1 MQFNSVTGLP
11 DNPLNSVKNLD
22 INPLFLLILV
32 GILIVFY
39 IIFSVVSENSNNN
52 QGSANNGS
60 LMFLEIL
67 LWAVF
72 IILVLL
78 NGIAYFFNIDIIT
91 TLSDIFTSD
100 PQLKI
105 KTKNYLAK
113 DPPTNSSGTNSNG
126 TNSNGTNSNGTN
138 SSGNEDLSKN
148 MLTKQVF
155 NIPGNYYTYPQA
167 QALCK
172 AYGTELATYPQIE
185 EAYET
190 GADWCN
196 YGWSDDQ
203 LALFPTNID
212 TWNQLRKIPGHENA
226 CGRAGINGGYIANPN
241 VKFGVNCYGMKPKI
255 TGTEQIL
262 MNNSNLFPQ
271 TVEELEMDKKVNN
284 FKNKLNDILI
294 APFNNNNWSQS

>member
-185 EAYET
+185 EAYEN

>member
-167 QALCK
+167 EALCK

>member
-11 DNPLNSVKNLD
+11 NDPLNAINNLD

-32 GILIVFY
+32 GILIIFY
-39 IIFSVVSENSNNN
+39 IIFSVVSQNSTNN
-52 QGSANNGS
+52 QGSATNGS
-60 LMFLEIL
+60 LAFLEIL
-67 LWAVF
+67 LWAIF

-91 TLSDIFTSD
+91 SLSDIFSAE
-100 PQLKI
+100 PKLKI

-113 DPPTNSSGTNSNG
+113 DLTTNNTDDN
-126 TNSNGTNSNGTN
+126 TKQ
-138 SSGNEDLSKN
+138 DLSAN

-155 NIPGNYYTYPQA
+155 NIPGNKYNYSEA

-172 AYGTELATYPQIE
+172 AYGAELATYPQIE
-185 EAYET
+185 EAYED

-196 YGWSDDQ
+196 YGWSADQ

-226 CGRAGINGGYIANPN
+226 CGRAGINGGYISNPN
-241 VKFGVNCYGMKPKI
+241 VRFGVNCYGIKPKI
-255 TGTEQIL
+255 TGSEQIL

-271 TVEELEMDKKVNN
+271 TVDELKMEKKVNK
-284 FKNKLNDILI
+284 FKNKLNNILI
-294 APFNNNNWSQS
+294 SPFNNNNWNQP

>member
-11 DNPLNSVKNLD
+11 NDPLNSIKNLD

-39 IIFSVVSENSNNN
+39 IIFSVVSQNSANN
-52 QGSANNGS
+52 QGSPNNGS
-60 LMFLEIL
+60 LVFLEIL

-78 NGIAYFFNIDIIT
+78 NGIAYFFNIDIIAS
-91 TLSDIFTSD
+91 LSDIFSTE
-100 PQLKI
+100 PKLKI

-113 DPPTNSSGTNSNG
+113 DSTTNNNDDSDDNNNNQGDSSG
-126 TNSNGTNSNGTN
+126 
-138 SSGNEDLSKN
+138 N

-155 NIPGNYYTYPQA
+155 NIPDNRYTYPQA

-172 AYGTELATYPQIE
+172 AYGAELATYPQIE
-185 EAYET
+185 EAYEK

-196 YGWSDDQ
+196 YGWSADQ
-203 LALFPTNID
+203 LALFPTNIN

-241 VKFGVNCYGMKPKI
+241 VRFGVNCYGMKPKI
-255 TGTEQIL
+255 TGAEQIL

-271 TVEELEMDKKVNN
+271 TVEELRMEEKVNK

-294 APFNNNNWSQS
+294 SPFNDQNWSQT

>member
-11 DNPLNSVKNLD
+11 NDPLNSIKKLD

-39 IIFSVVSENSNNN
+39 IIFSVVSQNSSNN
-52 QGSANNGS
+52 QGSTNNGA
-60 LMFLEIL
+60 LVFLEIL

-91 TLSDIFTSD
+91 SISDIFSTE
-100 PQLKI
+100 PKLKI

-113 DPPTNSSGTNSNG
+113 NSTTDSNEKHD
-126 TNSNGTNSNGTN
+126 N
-138 SSGNEDLSKN
+138 NEDVSKN
-148 MLTKQVF
+148 ILTKQVF
-155 NIPGNYYTYPQA
+155 NIPGNYYTYPEA
-167 QALCK
+167 EALCK

-185 EAYET
+185 EAYEN

-226 CGRAGINGGYIANPN
+226 CGRAGINGGYIENPN
-241 VKFGVNCYGMKPKI
+241 VKFGVNCYGVKPKI

-271 TVEELEMDKKVNN
+271 TVQELEMDKKVNS

-294 APFNNNNWSQS
+294 SPFNDNKWSRP

>member
-11 DNPLNSVKNLD
+11 NDPLNSLKNLD

-39 IIFSVVSENSNNN
+39 IIFSVVSQNGTNSNN
-52 QGSANNGS
+52 SSNGS
-60 LMFLEIL
+60 LIFLEIL

-78 NGIAYFFNIDIIT
+78 NGIAYFFNIDIIAS
-91 TLSDIFTSD
+91 LSDIFSNE
-100 PQLKI
+100 PKLQI

-113 DPPTNSSGTNSNG
+113 DSKDDNNDNNDNDSQDT
-126 TNSNGTNSNGTN
+126 
-138 SSGNEDLSKN
+138 SGNLLD
-148 MLTKQVF
+148 KQVF
-155 NIPGNYYTYPQA
+155 NIPDNIYNYSQA
-167 QALCK
+167 KALCK
-172 AYGTELATYPQIE
+172 AYGAELATYPQME
-185 EAYET
+185 EAYEK

-196 YGWSDDQ
+196 YGWSADQ
-203 LALFPTNID
+203 LALFPTNIK
-212 TWNQLRKIPGHENA
+212 TWEKLRKIKGHENA

-241 VKFGVNCYGMKPKI
+241 VQFGVNCYGEKPKI

-262 MNNSNLFPQ
+262 MNNSSIFPQ
-271 TVEELEMDKKVNN
+271 TVDELKMEKKINK

-294 APFNNNNWSQS
+294 SPFNENNWSQP